1 LSTGNT
7 IDSVHS
13 AGEYKANM
21 SLRILAL
28 GVLTMILP
36 AETAKGTFEVKMKP
50 LEGAVIGRM
59 SIDKTFAG
67 DLAGTSAGEMLA
79 MRTAVADSAG
89 YVAMEKVMGTLAGKS
104 GPFVLQHSGTMSGGK
119 QELSV
124 TVVPDSGTEGLV
136 GLSGK
141 MAIII
146 EGKKHSYEF
155 VYSLPSR

>member
-1 LSTGNT
+1 
-7 IDSVHS
+7 
-13 AGEYKANM
+13 M
-21 SLRILAL
+21 AL
-28 GVLTMILP
+28 Q

-50 LEGAVIGRM
+50 LESAAIGRM

-67 DLAGTSAGEMLA
+67 DLAGTSVGEMLA
-79 MRTAVADSAG
+79 VRTAVATSAG
-89 YVAMEKVMGTLAGKS
+89 YVAMEKVTGTLGGKS
-104 GPFVLQHSGTMSGGK
+104 GTFVLQHSGTMAGGK

-124 TVVPDSGTEGLV
+124 TVVPDSGTEGLT

-155 VYSLPSR
+155 VYSLPR

>member
-1 LSTGNT
+1 MVCRL
-7 IDSVHS
+7 
-13 AGEYKANM
+13 
-21 SLRILAL
+21 LAL
-28 GVLTMILP
+28 GVLAMVLP

-67 DLAGTSAGEMLA
+67 DLAGTSVGEMLA

-89 YVAMEKVMGTLAGKS
+89 YVAMEKVTGTLAGRT
-104 GPFVLQHSGTMSGGK
+104 GTFVLQHSGTMAGGK

-141 MAIII
+141 MAIIV

-155 VYSLPSR
+155 VYRLPAR